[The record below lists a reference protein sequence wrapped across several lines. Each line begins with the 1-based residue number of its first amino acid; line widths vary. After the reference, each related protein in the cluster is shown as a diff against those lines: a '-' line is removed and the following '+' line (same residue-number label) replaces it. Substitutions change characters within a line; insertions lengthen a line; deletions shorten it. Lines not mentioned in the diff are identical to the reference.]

1 MSGFPEVR
9 LTHTEATVGT
19 STGVVLA
26 ANADRS
32 YVKIINDSDTIIY
45 LKVGAAAVVNEGI
58 RVEANGGVFDMSAD
72 LGNLDTRAINGI
84 NGVAAGKVMLVS
96 EG

>member
-1 MSGFPEVR
+1 MAGFPIKT
-9 LTHTEATVGT
+9 LTHTAPTVGT

-26 ANADRS
+26 ANDDRS